1 MIEKGKNENVESIYN
16 YKDNK
21 GETIW
26 TPNPTLAF
34 ARAEF
39 YGTDRVSVLSYEVP
53 PLPEKPKKDLTD

>member
-1 MIEKGKNENVESIYN
+1 MNDEIKNTDDNTESIYS
-16 YKDNK
+16 YEDNA
-21 GETIW
+21 GETFW

-53 PLPEKPKKDLTD
+53 PLPENQKKI

>member
-1 MIEKGKNENVESIYN
+1 MIEKDKNLNVESIYN
-16 YKDNK
+16 YKNK
-21 GETIW
+21 TGELFW

-39 YGTDRVSVLSYEVP
+39 YGTDRVSVLTYDVP

>member
-1 MIEKGKNENVESIYN
+1 MNDEIKNTDDNTESIYS
-16 YKDNK
+16 YEDNT
-21 GETIW
+21 GETFW

-53 PLPEKPKKDLTD
+53 PLPENQKKI

>member
-1 MIEKGKNENVESIYN
+1 MIEKGENENVESIYN
-16 YKDNK
+16 YKDK
-21 GETIW
+21 TGETIW

-53 PLPEKPKKDLTD
+53 PLPEKPKKDLID